1 MTILREI
8 YNAFDPAPL
17 PANSKLYV
25 DCKAV
30 RGGSDVLVELGNIIQ
45 MSNRPTCKLY
55 TGHRGGGKSTELLRL
70 KQDLENKGCTVIY
83 FSLEDEDFNPE
94 DVGLGYTDIL
104 LACTRHLLE
113 GLKEVD
119 KTPVLSWF
127 RELKQSL
134 EHILQI
140 KISLEDPKIEF
151 GKEIAKVT
159 SGIKTQP
166 TKRAEVRNL
175 LNPRTEALVV
185 ALNAFIANAM
195 LKLPQDKK
203 RLVVIADGLE
213 KLTLVTKDDGSTNH
227 DEIFIDRAEQL
238 KGLHCDVIYTV
249 PISLVLS
256 SRASDLLEIYGAINI
271 LPMIMTELPMIM
283 TESCPNNPNTVGI
296 EILMS
301 IVGSRVESIPEAQ
314 GLSLEKDIF
323 DTHETLKRLCLMSGG
338 HVRNLMFLVQTAII
352 YNEKEGLPI
361 QASDLAKAVQKLRQ
375 PYLISVNEEQ
385 WILLAKVHCSKQ
397 ILNDSDHRSLLFKR
411 CLLEYCENED
421 NSWYDVHPVLREV
434 PQFRAALSKQLE
446 EK

>member
-1 MTILREI
+1 MTILSEI
-8 YNAFDPAPL
+8 FNAFDPAPL

-30 RGGSDVLVELGNIIQ
+30 RGGSDVLVELGNNIRI
-45 MSNRPTCKLY
+45 SSRPTCKLY

-151 GKEIAKVT
+151 GKEIAKVIF
-159 SGIKTQP
+159 GIKTQP

-185 ALNAFIANAM
+185 ALNAFIADAM

-283 TESCPNNPNTVGI
+283 TESYPNNPNKVGI

-301 IVGSRVESIPEAQ
+301 IVRSRVESIQEAQ
-314 GLSLEKDIF
+314 RLSIEKDIF
-323 DTHETLKRLCLMSGG
+323 DTHKALERLCLMSGG

-352 YNEKEGLPI
+352 YNEKEDLPI
-361 QASDLAKAVQKLRQ
+361 QSSDLAKAVSKLRKA
-375 PYLISVNEEQ
+375 YKDTVNEDQ
-385 WILLAKVHCSKQ
+385 WTLLAKVHRSKQ
-397 ILNDSDHRSLLFKR
+397 ILNDSNHRSLLFSR

-434 PQFRAALSKQLE
+434 PQFKAALSKQRE